1 MRALTL
7 TTGIVIALFAC
18 AKAEPTPTSSTTA
31 LPPNASTSMSPPS
44 APPSNPPSA
53 TADASSHSSVAKVD
67 PVDGLVAELSASPMW
82 NNGGFPKIDLPA
94 STPIADVVATV
105 FKNVSF
111 DKGRVT
117 SHRVVSTKS
126 VTIGREPSPHTAV
139 VVETNQGPK
148 IVLLQHGPSGWWSRV
163 YPIKDP

>member
-7 TTGIVIALFAC
+7 TTGIAIALFAC
-18 AKAEPTPTSSTTA
+18 AKAEPTSTSSTTA
-31 LPPNASTSMSPPS
+31 LPPSASTSMPTPSSPP
-44 APPSNPPSA
+44 ANPPAANS
-53 TADASSHSSVAKVD
+53 DASTPTSKVD
-67 PVDGLVAELSASPMW
+67 PVDRLVAELSASPMW

-111 DKGRVT
+111 DKGPVT

-163 YPIKDP
+163 YPMKNP